1 MKREDLRGASAPWGE
16 LLNYSAFFVDAVPFG
31 PIAAFIP
38 DDPDFEFQWH
48 LNNTGQTGGTA
59 GIDINVTEVWNDYTG
74 TGVVIGI
81 IDDGVQHDHPDL
93 AANYDTALDH
103 DARDRDSDAAPGTAD
118 DNHGTTVA
126 GTIAADGDNGVGLTG
141 VAYDATIAGFRMGY
155 GSAGTTGQVVESLA
169 LQVNVDISN
178 NSWGYGGYFVDDF
191 SSSEFR
197 PAGDAILNAVTAGRD
212 GLGTVYVFAA
222 GNERG
227 FGGDVNYH
235 NFQNSPHTIAVAAL
249 DHNGQVASFST
260 PGAAVLVSAPG
271 VDIATTDRT
280 GGDGY
285 VDGDYVYI
293 SGTSFSSPITS
304 GVAALMLEA
313 NPGLGYRDVQ
323 EILAYSARQTDSSS
337 PGWDVNG
344 AANWNGGGLHTS
356 HDYGFGL
363 VDAHAAVRLA
373 ESWGLT
379 STQANLA
386 TLSASS
392 APALVISDHT
402 TITDTITLTSGLN
415 IDHIEVDLDLS
426 HTWIGDLVVSLTSPD
441 DTTSILVNQP
451 GFGGAGQDNID
462 FTLSSTHSWGETGAG
477 TWTLSV
483 TDLGTLDQGSLNSWT
498 LRLLGDAINTDDTYI
513 YTDEFGAFSGVDDA
527 SRRILSDAD
536 GNDTL
541 NAAAVTSNS
550 VINLNP
556 GANGTLAGN
565 SLTIAAGTFI
575 ENAYAGDGN
584 DLLTGNLL
592 GNSLYGGR
600 GDDVL
605 SGGAGNDFLDAG
617 VGTNTFLV
625 GAGEASDTILVG
637 NESLSTDT
645 LRFDNGIGLGDV
657 GFAQGGNDLIIQ
669 LSATHGGGAVTVS
682 GFFAEGGGQRIDEIE
697 FDGGTTTLS
706 VANFTQLSDFPN
718 VNAPTVDDQGFSID
732 ENVSAGTVVGT
743 VVASDADADDIL
755 SFAITAGNVG
765 SAFTIDAGSGEIT
778 VQGALDFEALADYA
792 LTVSVSDSLL
802 LSDTAT
808 VSIGLNDLNEAP
820 TLGDRGFTLDENSS
834 VHTVV
839 GTIVASDP
847 DANEILRYAITAG
860 NEGGAFTIDAVS
872 GIVTVTGGLDFES
885 LANYALTV
893 RVNDSGLLSDT
904 ATVSIGLNDLN
915 EAPTAD
921 DQDFSVDEN
930 VSAGTVVGTVVASDQ
945 DAGEVLSYAI
955 TEGNTGGAF
964 AIDAG
969 SGEITVQGTLN
980 FESAANYILTVSV
993 TDSDLLSDTVA
1004 VNIGLTD
1011 INEAPIV
1018 GDWNFTAVENSAAGT
1033 VVGTVVASEPDAGDT
1048 LSYAITAG
1056 DEDGAF
1062 TIDAGTG
1069 EITVQGLLDF
1079 ESVNAY
1085 TLTVSATDLGGL
1097 SSDGTVSVRL
1107 SNVSSFA
1114 ADDLNGSNGFELLGI
1129 AADAYSGISVSG
1141 VGDIDGDGFDDIL
1154 IGAPN
1159 RGFSSDLSGKAFV
1172 VFGSASGMPSTI
1184 ELRDLLSENGG
1195 DGSDGFVL
1203 FGAEDAD
1210 QFGRSVSSAGDVNG
1224 DGFDDLIVGAPS
1236 YVSLSNEAAGDAYV
1250 VFGSGAG
1257 FAAELNMVN
1266 LLSAGGGDGSD
1277 GFVIHGIDSQDH
1289 AGLHV
1294 SGGGDING
1302 DGYSDLVVTAFRGD
1316 PGGTNNAGETFVILG
1331 SAGGFAAELDL
1342 SSLLSANGGD
1352 GSAGFVVEGINAN
1365 DTSGGSAALAGD
1377 INGDGYD
1384 DLVIGAA
1391 SADPNGSGSGESY
1404 VLFGRPGG
1412 FTAHFALSDLLAANG
1427 GNGSA
1432 GFVVNGIAQTDFS
1445 GWAVDTAG
1453 DINGDGIDDLLIAA
1467 KGSDVN
1473 GIESG
1478 QAFVLF
1484 GRSGAF
1490 TAEFELSDLLSA
1502 NGGDGSLGFAMN
1514 GAASRD
1520 GAGQSVAFMGDLN
1533 GDGFDD
1539 LAVSSHA
1546 NIEGESN
1553 YPGRIA
1559 VVFGKADGFDA
1570 ELEFGSLSD
1579 IEGGEVVSDGFLIPG
1594 TLDRL
1599 GVDIAA
1605 AGDFNGDGLADLIAG
1620 ATNENTNGSRAGA
1633 AYTFFGQ
1640 NFSGDIDFLGGAG
1653 NDTLSGTGADEI
1665 LIGGAGNDTL
1675 SGGYGNDQ
1683 LSGAHGDDRFI
1694 FADGDGADLISD
1706 FQAGAGS
1713 GDIIGL
1719 SGHSGAGSF
1728 A

>member
-16 LLNYSAFFVDAVPFG
+16 LLNYSAFFVDALPFG

-373 ESWGLT
+373 ESWDLT

-808 VSIGLNDLNEAP
+808 VS
-820 TLGDRGFTLDENSS
+820 
-834 VHTVV
+834 
-839 GTIVASDP
+839 
-847 DANEILRYAITAG
+847 
-860 NEGGAFTIDAVS
+860 
-872 GIVTVTGGLDFES
+872 
-885 LANYALTV
+885 
-893 RVNDSGLLSDT
+893 
-904 ATVSIGLNDLN
+904 
-915 EAPTAD
+915 
-921 DQDFSVDEN
+921 
-930 VSAGTVVGTVVASDQ
+930 
-945 DAGEVLSYAI
+945 
-955 TEGNTGGAF
+955 
-964 AIDAG
+964 
-969 SGEITVQGTLN
+969 
-980 FESAANYILTVSV
+980 
-993 TDSDLLSDTVA
+993 
-1004 VNIGLTD
+1004 
-1011 INEAPIV
+1011 
-1018 GDWNFTAVENSAAGT
+1018 
-1033 VVGTVVASEPDAGDT
+1033 
-1048 LSYAITAG
+1048 
-1056 DEDGAF
+1056 
-1062 TIDAGTG
+1062 
-1069 EITVQGLLDF
+1069 
-1079 ESVNAY
+1079 
-1085 TLTVSATDLGGL
+1085 
-1097 SSDGTVSVRL
+1097 
-1107 SNVSSFA
+1107 
-1114 ADDLNGSNGFELLGI
+1114 
-1129 AADAYSGISVSG
+1129 
-1141 VGDIDGDGFDDIL
+1141 
-1154 IGAPN
+1154 
-1159 RGFSSDLSGKAFV
+1159 
-1172 VFGSASGMPSTI
+1172 
-1184 ELRDLLSENGG
+1184 
-1195 DGSDGFVL
+1195 
-1203 FGAEDAD
+1203 
-1210 QFGRSVSSAGDVNG
+1210 
-1224 DGFDDLIVGAPS
+1224 
-1236 YVSLSNEAAGDAYV
+1236 
-1250 VFGSGAG
+1250 
-1257 FAAELNMVN
+1257 
-1266 LLSAGGGDGSD
+1266 
-1277 GFVIHGIDSQDH
+1277 
-1289 AGLHV
+1289 
-1294 SGGGDING
+1294 
-1302 DGYSDLVVTAFRGD
+1302 
-1316 PGGTNNAGETFVILG
+1316 
-1331 SAGGFAAELDL
+1331 
-1342 SSLLSANGGD
+1342 
-1352 GSAGFVVEGINAN
+1352 
-1365 DTSGGSAALAGD
+1365 
-1377 INGDGYD
+1377 
-1384 DLVIGAA
+1384 
-1391 SADPNGSGSGESY
+1391 
-1404 VLFGRPGG
+1404 
-1412 FTAHFALSDLLAANG
+1412 
-1427 GNGSA
+1427 
-1432 GFVVNGIAQTDFS
+1432 
-1445 GWAVDTAG
+1445 
-1453 DINGDGIDDLLIAA
+1453 
-1467 KGSDVN
+1467 
-1473 GIESG
+1473 
-1478 QAFVLF
+1478 
-1484 GRSGAF
+1484 
-1490 TAEFELSDLLSA
+1490 
-1502 NGGDGSLGFAMN
+1502 
-1514 GAASRD
+1514 
-1520 GAGQSVAFMGDLN
+1520 
-1533 GDGFDD
+1533 
-1539 LAVSSHA
+1539 
-1546 NIEGESN
+1546 
-1553 YPGRIA
+1553 
-1559 VVFGKADGFDA
+1559 
-1570 ELEFGSLSD
+1570 
-1579 IEGGEVVSDGFLIPG
+1579 
-1594 TLDRL
+1594 
-1599 GVDIAA
+1599 
-1605 AGDFNGDGLADLIAG
+1605 
-1620 ATNENTNGSRAGA
+1620 
-1633 AYTFFGQ
+1633 
-1640 NFSGDIDFLGGAG
+1640 
-1653 NDTLSGTGADEI
+1653 
-1665 LIGGAGNDTL
+1665 
-1675 SGGYGNDQ
+1675 
-1683 LSGAHGDDRFI
+1683 
-1694 FADGDGADLISD
+1694 
-1706 FQAGAGS
+1706 
-1713 GDIIGL
+1713 
-1719 SGHSGAGSF
+1719 
-1728 A
+1728 